1 MKNTGTYPLGKLRCG
16 LAEKINAPARAS
28 AAFVA
33 INLASKLAAL
43 VFTPIFTRLLSTESY
58 GIYSL
63 FISTLSVLLVLCSLE
78 LSGGVIMRVMQRKRE
93 LSHLVLS
100 TAYVLCIIATVPVLA
115 IWYAIGRSDAV
126 SFPFAFP
133 ILALMLISQAIISL
147 YLSHARFLY
156 KWQSAAVAA
165 VIQSI
170 GAPILGIA
178 LIRLIS
184 PADTMHITLKLGA
197 AAVALAILAACFAVS
212 TVRGAVREAHKY
224 GLCAK
229 GLTREMLSIARLC
242 LGLSLPMLPYY
253 FAVMIISQSNRFFVS
268 SYYGSTAVAEYS
280 VAHTLGISLSSPISG
295 VTSALIPW
303 IMRKAR
309 AGNFTAIKRTL
320 HTLMLAAAL
329 SIICFCSV
337 SDILLALIAPP
348 EYGSALPIVF
358 MISLSTLPLAL
369 TQAMSGISIA
379 CERTG
384 AVAVCG
390 VSVAALSL
398 ILSYALVPRLG
409 AVAAAAITSL
419 SFSLLS
425 ALSVYNARRALGT
438 YPVSPMYGA
447 AILAASA
454 AFAAAIYALRAY
466 PAARYIILALA
477 LAALAVLI
485 YKRRDIIAEKETS
498 VSKSEY

>member
-1 MKNTGTYPLGKLRCG
+1 MKNTGTYPLSKLRCG

-197 AAVALAILAACFAVS
+197 AAVALALLAACFAAS

-242 LGLSLPMLPYY
+242 LGLSLP
-253 FAVMIISQSNRFFVS
+253 
-268 SYYGSTAVAEYS
+268 
-280 VAHTLGISLSSPISG
+280 
-295 VTSALIPW
+295 
-303 IMRKAR
+303 
-309 AGNFTAIKRTL
+309 
-320 HTLMLAAAL
+320 
-329 SIICFCSV
+329 
-337 SDILLALIAPP
+337 
-348 EYGSALPIVF
+348 
-358 MISLSTLPLAL
+358 
-369 TQAMSGISIA
+369 
-379 CERTG
+379 
-384 AVAVCG
+384 
-390 VSVAALSL
+390 
-398 ILSYALVPRLG
+398 
-409 AVAAAAITSL
+409 
-419 SFSLLS
+419 
-425 ALSVYNARRALGT
+425 
-438 YPVSPMYGA
+438 
-447 AILAASA
+447 
-454 AFAAAIYALRAY
+454 
-466 PAARYIILALA
+466 
-477 LAALAVLI
+477 
-485 YKRRDIIAEKETS
+485 
-498 VSKSEY
+498 